1 MKELH
6 FKTCSHSFY
15 LKPCRTTSEF
25 LMLYSIQGE
34 QFSMIV
40 VVPTGNTTVDAVLE
54 RISRI
59 PIEKLYNHM
68 ITEDEEY
75 PGAIVEVFLP
85 RVVINSDFVLNK
97 ALEKVRN
104 IDVLTHIMFLNTIF
118 VLRYNYLIMQR
129 TCLYIC
135 CINLLSDIFFT
146 QFRVECEECI
156 CPNIT
161 WEFLSRFIIWQTW
174 VLQKVEHVPYRFSW
188 KFYNCEGGYCMQGYI
203 TFRPIMVYLMLWG

>member
-1 MKELH
+1 
-6 FKTCSHSFY
+6 
-15 LKPCRTTSEF
+15 
-25 LMLYSIQGE
+25 
-34 QFSMIV
+34 MIV

-161 WEFLSRFIIWQTW
+161 
-174 VLQKVEHVPYRFSW
+174 
-188 KFYNCEGGYCMQGYI
+188 
-203 TFRPIMVYLMLWG
+203 